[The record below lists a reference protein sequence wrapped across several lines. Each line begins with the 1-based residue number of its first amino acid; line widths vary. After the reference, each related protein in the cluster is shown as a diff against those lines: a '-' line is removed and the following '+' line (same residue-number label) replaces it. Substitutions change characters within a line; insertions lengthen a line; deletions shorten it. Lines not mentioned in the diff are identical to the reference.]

1 MKVIFTEKGGGPTI
15 YRDGVLSVM
24 VQYIKGKGPCFF
36 LVYAD
41 KPLEEGEFLDFGKY
55 DLIKVE
61 ED

>member
-1 MKVIFTEKGGGPTI
+1 MKLIFTEKGGGPTLQ
-15 YRDGVLSVM
+15 RNGVLSCL

-41 KPLEEGEFLDFGKY
+41 KPLEEGEFLDFNKY

-61 ED
+61 EE

>member
-1 MKVIFTEKGGGPTI
+1 MKLTFTEKGGGPTLH
-15 YRDGVLSVM
+15 RSGVLSVM

-41 KPLEEGEFLDFGKY
+41 KPLEEGEFLDFNCY

-61 ED
+61 EE